1 MNMSLIHFKEYYLVC
16 DKLTGEMQGLEKKVV
31 RNLLNEIFHQKNCDM
46 KFHPGTSCSP
56 SATVHHEGILVLSFI
71 DE

>member
-1 MNMSLIHFKEYYLVC
+1 MC
-16 DKLTGEMQGLEKKVV
+16 DKLTGEMRGLEKKVV
-31 RNLLNEIFHQKNCDM
+31 RNLLNEICHQRNCDM

-56 SATVHHEGILVLSFI
+56 SVTVHHEGILVLSFI